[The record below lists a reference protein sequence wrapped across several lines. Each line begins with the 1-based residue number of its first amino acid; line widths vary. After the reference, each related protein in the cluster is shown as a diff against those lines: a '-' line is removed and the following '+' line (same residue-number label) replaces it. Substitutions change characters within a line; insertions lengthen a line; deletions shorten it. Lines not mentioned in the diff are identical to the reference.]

1 MVRPVPPADLD
12 QRLIEFYPLRGQVLR
27 ENGFARVRFA
37 VDERGVV
44 ATSEVLKATHVAYAR
59 ACRSMLEASTWTPA
73 RDAYGNATPY
83 TGTFDCAFENADP
96 VAWRTTL
103 EADMT
108 PPVRP
113 DYGPDWFVR
122 YGLGDVPVN
131 TFAELRIEVDSE
143 GQVSVNGMLPGGHE
157 RMAAVC
163 SRMLEEGPRWQPA
176 TDKAGRPIRYEGTF
190 SCRVNNDA
198 QHKLI
203 TLADVGAAG
212 PLPLEVIAST
222 MTEHLTAFTHCFES
236 AFSMSKP
243 IHGKH
248 WMAFEILP
256 SGALGK
262 LDWVDRP
269 FEDELLETCV
279 FSALR
284 ALRFPAAEAATL
296 ADVQLELGGI
306 SKLQHHL

>member
-1 MVRPVPPADLD
+1 MVRPVPPGDLD
-12 QRLIEFYPLRGQVLR
+12 QRLIQFYPLRGQVLR
-27 ENGFARVRFA
+27 ENGFARVRFT
-37 VDERGVV
+37 VDERGAV
-44 ATSEVLKATHVAYAR
+44 ATSEVLKANHIAYAR

-73 RDAYGNATPY
+73 RDAYDTATQY
-83 TGTFDCAFENADP
+83 TGTFDCAFEHADP
-96 VAWRTTL
+96 VAGRTTL

-108 PPVRP
+108 PPMRP
-113 DYGPDWFVR
+113 DYGADWFVR
-122 YGLGDVPVN
+122 YGVN
-131 TFAELRIEVDSE
+131 DAPANTHAELRIEVHSD

-157 RMAAVC
+157 RIAAAC
-163 SRMLEEGPRWQPA
+163 SRMLEEGPRWRPA
-176 TDKAGRPIRYEGTF
+176 TDKDGRPIHYEGTF

-198 QHKLI
+198 QHKQI
-203 TLADVGAAG
+203 ALADVGAAG
-212 PLPLEVIAST
+212 PLPLPVIAATVS
-222 MTEHLTAFTHCFES
+222 EHLTAFTHCFES

-256 SGALGK
+256 SGTVGK
-262 LDWVDRP
+262 PEWVDRP

-284 ALRFPAAEAATL
+284 ALRFPAAQTATL

-306 SKLQHHL
+306 SKFHRPL